1 MVSPQD
7 GKRNPV
13 NEYGGDDYKP
23 MKTYIVTVEK
33 KMVDGK
39 VYNTNHFRI
48 MANTEEEA
56 QAIVHNAMELH
67 FEPDFEITEVE
78 EWTR

>member
-7 GKRNPV
+7 DWGNHV
-13 NEYGGDDYKP
+13 NQHEGDDYKP

-39 VYNTNHFRI
+39 IYCTHHFRI
-48 MANTEEEA
+48 LANTEEEA
-56 QAIVHNAMELH
+56 GAIVHNALELH
-67 FEPDFEITEVE
+67 FEPNFEITGVE
-78 EWTR
+78 EWTK